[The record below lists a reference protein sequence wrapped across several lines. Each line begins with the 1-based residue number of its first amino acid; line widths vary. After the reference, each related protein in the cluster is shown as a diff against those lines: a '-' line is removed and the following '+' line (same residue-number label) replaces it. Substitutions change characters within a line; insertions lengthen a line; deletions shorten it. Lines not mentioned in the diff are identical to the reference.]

1 MSILPTFMTET
12 ADASA
17 VTNTLPV
24 PREYGVDFSTG
35 KLTGEIVEG
44 IDAVKVWIWNCLKTE
59 RYRFPI
65 YSWQYGV
72 EFEQYIG
79 TTLSDEYIQNDCR
92 AEIEDALKV
101 NPYITGISDFT
112 AEMDGT
118 HLNITF
124 TADTTIGSTEVTAD
138 V

>member
-124 TADTTIGSTEVTAD
+124 TADTTLGSTEVTAD

>member
-1 MSILPTFMTET
+1 MSILPSFMTE
-12 ADASA
+12 AVEESA
-17 VTNTLPV
+17 VSNTLPV

-44 IDAVKVWIWNCLKTE
+44 IEALKVWIWNCLKTE
-59 RYRFPI
+59 RYRFAI

-101 NPYITGISDFT
+101 NPYITGISDFS
-112 AEMDGT
+112 AEMTGT

-124 TADTTIGSTEVTAD
+124 TAETKLGSTEVTAD